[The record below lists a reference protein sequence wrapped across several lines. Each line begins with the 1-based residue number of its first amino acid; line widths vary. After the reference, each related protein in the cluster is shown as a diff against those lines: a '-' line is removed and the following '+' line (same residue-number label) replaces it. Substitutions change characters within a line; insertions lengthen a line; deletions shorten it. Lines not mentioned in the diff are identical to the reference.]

1 MEKET
6 LNNILLG
13 IMEVYNQDLSNDKKH
28 QVLSD
33 LWTKYYKLS
42 EKTGIKLDF
51 AYQLYLIGESE
62 SYIINEEPA
71 RFVINKDELNNAI
84 NHLEEGNGLTLEEIK
99 TLLQASVL
107 NARNNFANLGID
119 IKTNSLNGFCELGQ
133 ALTLMPLEDLGLKV
147 TKNSAKESFA
157 YPFNH
162 AFGTV
167 TFPYQGANG
176 VEEKTYLI
184 DSTYRQ
190 FFTTNRCNEGRYHQ
204 EEENT
209 GLKVAPD
216 PGYFVEDETFAR
228 NLMRNGYVPLTKEN
242 ATKYGEAFYKASI
255 PLEKCGKLNNSNI
268 DYYLNIINNN
278 EDYKVDKEELEGLNT
293 KFCDNK
299 IVGKK

>member
-13 IMEVYNQDLSNDKKH
+13 IMEVYNQDLPNDKKH

-62 SYIINEEPA
+62 SYIINEEPE
-71 RFVINKDELNNAI
+71 RFVVDKDELDKAI
-84 NHLEEGNGLTLEEIK
+84 NHLEEGNGLTLDEIE
-99 TLLQASVL
+99 TLLQASVE
-107 NARNNFANLGID
+107 NARSNFANLGID
-119 IKTNSLNGFCELGQ
+119 VKTNSLNGFCELGQ
-133 ALTLMPLEDLGLKV
+133 ALTLMPLESLGLKV
-147 TKNSAKESFA
+147 TKNSAKESFG

-167 TFPYQGANG
+167 TFPYNG
-176 VEEKTYLI
+176 GEITYLI

-216 PGYFVEDETFAR
+216 PGYFVEDESFAR

-255 PLEKCGKLNNSNI
+255 SLEKQENLNNSNI
-268 DYYLNIINNN
+268 NYYENIINSN
-278 EDYKVDKEELEGLNT
+278 EDYKVDKEELEGLNL
-293 KFCDNK
+293 KFRDNNK
-299 IVGKK
+299 TIK

>member
-13 IMEVYNQDLSNDKKH
+13 IMDVYNEDLPNDKKH

-62 SYIINEEPA
+62 SYIINQEPE
-71 RFVINKDELNNAI
+71 RFVVDKDELNIAI
-84 NHLEEGNGLTLEEIK
+84 NHLEEGNGLTIDEIE
-99 TLLQASVL
+99 TLLQASVE
-107 NARNNFANLGID
+107 NARSNFDNLGID
-119 IKTNSLNGFCELGQ
+119 VKTNSLNGFCELGQ
-133 ALTLMPLEDLGLKV
+133 ALTLMPLENLGLKV

-167 TFPYQGANG
+167 TFPYNG
-176 VEEKTYLI
+176 DEITYLI

-190 FFTTNRCNEGRYHQ
+190 FFTTNRCNEGRYYQ

-216 PGYFVEDETFAR
+216 PGYFMEDEIFAR
-228 NLMRNGYVPLTKEN
+228 NLMRDGYVPLTREN
-242 ATKYGEAFYKASI
+242 AKKYGEAFYKASI
-255 PLEKCGKLNNSNI
+255 PLGKKENLNSSNI
-268 DYYLNIINNN
+268 NYYENIINSN
-278 EDYKVDKEELEGLNT
+278 EDYKVDKEELEGLNL
-293 KFCDNK
+293 KFKYNNRK
-299 IVGKK
+299 LTN

>member
-13 IMEVYNQDLSNDKKH
+13 IMEVYNQDLPNDKKH

-62 SYIINEEPA
+62 SYIINEEPE
-71 RFVINKDELNNAI
+71 RFVVDKDELDKAI
-84 NHLEEGNGLTLEEIK
+84 NHLEEGNGLTLDEIE
-99 TLLQASVL
+99 TLLQASVE
-107 NARNNFANLGID
+107 NARSNFANLGID
-119 IKTNSLNGFCELGQ
+119 VKTNSLNGFCELGQ
-133 ALTLMPLEDLGLKV
+133 ALTLMPLESLGLKV
-147 TKNSAKESFA
+147 TKNTAKESFG

-167 TFPYQGANG
+167 TFPYNG
-176 VEEKTYLI
+176 GEITYLI

-216 PGYFVEDETFAR
+216 PGYFVEDESFAR

-255 PLEKCGKLNNSNI
+255 SLEKQENLNNSNI
-268 DYYLNIINNN
+268 NYYENIINSN
-278 EDYKVDKEELEGLNT
+278 EDYKVDKEELEGLNL
-293 KFCDNK
+293 KFRDNNK
-299 IVGKK
+299 TIK

>member
-13 IMEVYNQDLSNDKKH
+13 IMEVYNQDLPNDKKH

-33 LWTKYYKLS
+33 LWAKYYKLS

-62 SYIINEEPA
+62 SYIINEEPE
-71 RFVINKDELNNAI
+71 RFVVDKDELDKAI
-84 NHLEEGNGLTLEEIK
+84 NHLEEGNGLTLDEIE
-99 TLLQASVL
+99 TLLQASVE
-107 NARNNFANLGID
+107 NARSNFANLGID
-119 IKTNSLNGFCELGQ
+119 VKTNSLNGFCELGQ
-133 ALTLMPLEDLGLKV
+133 ALTLMPLESLGLKV
-147 TKNSAKESFA
+147 TKNTAKESFG

-167 TFPYQGANG
+167 TFPYNG
-176 VEEKTYLI
+176 GEITYLI

-216 PGYFVEDETFAR
+216 PGYFVEDESFAR

-255 PLEKCGKLNNSNI
+255 SLEKQENLNNSNI
-268 DYYLNIINNN
+268 NYYENIINSN
-278 EDYKVDKEELEGLNT
+278 EDYKVDKEELEGLNL
-293 KFCDNK
+293 KFRDNNK
-299 IVGKK
+299 TIK

>member
-13 IMEVYNQDLSNDKKH
+13 IMEVYNQDLPNDKKH

-62 SYIINEEPA
+62 SYIINQEPERFIVNKEELNKA
-71 RFVINKDELNNAI
+71 ISDLENNKD
-84 NHLEEGNGLTLEEIK
+84 LTLDEID
-99 TLLQASVL
+99 TLLQASVE
-107 NARNNFANLGID
+107 NARSSFANLGID
-119 IKTNSLNGFCELGQ
+119 VKTNSLNGFCELGQ
-133 ALTLMPLEDLGLKV
+133 ALSLMSLESLGLKV
-147 TKNSAKESFA
+147 TKNTAKESFG

-167 TFPYQGANG
+167 TFPYNG
-176 VEEKTYLI
+176 GEITYLI

-209 GLKVAPD
+209 KLKVAPD
-216 PGYFVEDETFAR
+216 PGYFIEDEFFAR
-228 NLMRNGYVPLTKEN
+228 NLMRNGYVLLTKEN
-242 ATKYGEAFYKASI
+242 ATKYGEAFYKASL
-255 PLEKCGKLNNSNI
+255 PLEKQENLNNSNI
-268 DYYLNIINNN
+268 NYYQNIISSKEN
-278 EDYKVDKEELEGLNT
+278 YKADKEELEGLNL
-293 KFCDNK
+293 KFKDSNK
-299 IVGKK
+299 IK

>member
-1 MEKET
+1 MEKEI

-62 SYIINEEPA
+62 SYIINQEPERFIVNKEELNKA
-71 RFVINKDELNNAI
+71 ISDLKNNKD
-84 NHLEEGNGLTLEEIK
+84 LTLDEID
-99 TLLQASVL
+99 TLLQASVE
-107 NARNNFANLGID
+107 NARSSFANLGID
-119 IKTNSLNGFCELGQ
+119 VKTNSLNGFCELGQ
-133 ALTLMPLEDLGLKV
+133 ALSLMPLESLGLKV
-147 TKNSAKESFA
+147 TKNTAKESFG

-167 TFPYQGANG
+167 TFPYNG
-176 VEEKTYLI
+176 GEITYLI

-209 GLKVAPD
+209 KLKVAPD
-216 PGYFVEDETFAR
+216 PGYFIEDEFFAR
-228 NLMRNGYVPLTKEN
+228 NLMRNGYVLLTKEN
-242 ATKYGEAFYKASI
+242 ATKYGEAFYKASLS
-255 PLEKCGKLNNSNI
+255 LEKQENLNNSNI
-268 DYYLNIINNN
+268 NYYQNIISSKEN
-278 EDYKVDKEELEGLNT
+278 YKADKEELEGLNL
-293 KFCDNK
+293 KFKDSNK
-299 IVGKK
+299 IK

>member
-13 IMEVYNQDLSNDKKH
+13 IMEVYNQDLPNDKKH

-33 LWTKYYKLS
+33 LWAKYYKLS

-62 SYIINEEPA
+62 SYIINEEPE
-71 RFVINKDELNNAI
+71 RFVVDKDELDKAI
-84 NHLEEGNGLTLEEIK
+84 NHLEEGNGLTLDEIE
-99 TLLQASVL
+99 TFLQASVE
-107 NARNNFANLGID
+107 NARSNFANLGID
-119 IKTNSLNGFCELGQ
+119 VKTNSLNGFCELGQ
-133 ALTLMPLEDLGLKV
+133 ALTLMPLESLGLKV
-147 TKNSAKESFA
+147 TKNSAKESFG

-167 TFPYQGANG
+167 TFPYNG
-176 VEEKTYLI
+176 GEITYLI

-216 PGYFVEDETFAR
+216 PGYFVEDESFAR

-255 PLEKCGKLNNSNI
+255 SLEKQENLNNSNI
-268 DYYLNIINNN
+268 NYYENIINSN
-278 EDYKVDKEELEGLNT
+278 EDYKVDKEELEGLNL
-293 KFCDNK
+293 KFRDNNK
-299 IVGKK
+299 TIK